1 MNKVYSDAVDF
12 VSNLVGVDPIEMM
25 KKNSKLL
32 TEDPI
37 KIKNQNFIA
46 RFLINNDRGINV
58 REKSQYLKL
67 LRVHFRKLKSK
78 VTHQPFPPYT
88 WFTTICM
95 K

>member
-1 MNKVYSDAVDF
+1 
-12 VSNLVGVDPIEMM
+12 M